1 MLEYT
6 YVFMKSRK
14 LLSLLINSFI
24 YLVALAGGYFFV
36 YFTLNDLHPVL
47 KLFIID
53 VFATFIVYLASV
65 VFKNTSV
72 YDPYWSFVPWVL
84 AIIAMVW
91 YQRFTVPIIILMVA
105 FTWWS
110 WRLTINWISTFEDL
124 TWEDWRYNKYRNE
137 HSRFVFE
144 IINFFGLQMMPT
156 CFVFAGLLPFLVL
169 IENGSNYFAIIGA
182 VIVAGGAILEIISDH
197 QVHEFRRTT
206 KELITCQKGL
216 WNYSRHPNYLGE
228 IAIWFASGT
237 SGGLLRHRFRPQVV
251 PPPPSRRRHGFRGL
265 KGGKQ
270 RLDKASCAV
279 HPVHVSEPVGVHRQQ
294 RQHRVCAVA
303 DGGCV
308 QD

>member
-228 IAIWFASGT
+228 IAIWFGLAIPAIIQYPTIWYIYPGCILMVLLFYFISIPLMEKRQVERRSDYKIYQKTT
-237 SGGLLRHRFRPQVV
+237 SKLLILPKRK
-251 PPPPSRRRHGFRGL
+251 L
-265 KGGKQ
+265 KNNEE
-270 RLDKASCAV
+270 KA
-279 HPVHVSEPVGVHRQQ
+279 
-294 RQHRVCAVA
+294 
-303 DGGCV
+303 D
-308 QD
+308 